1 MHLFS
6 NMIMQLI
13 LGSRLEPTVGLWRTI
28 VIYEGSGFGGI
39 LFSSLI
45 SNSIA
50 VGAST
55 AEFGLLSSMI
65 TWLVMN
71 WSRLPDNPY
80 RIFALI
86 WLIMLLIFNIL
97 IGISSALV
105 DNWGHFGGLITG
117 CMLAIIIFK
126 YIDNR
131 ESKNERIARYVSAGW
146 LAFYVILGLSL
157 FYTVVET

>member
-13 LGSRLEPTVGLWRTI
+13 LGSRLEPTVGIWRTI
-28 VIYEGSGFGGI
+28 VVYEISGFGGI
-39 LFSSLI
+39 LFSSLV
-45 SNSIA
+45 SNTVA

-55 AEFGLLSSMI
+55 SLFGVLASMI

-86 WLIMLLIFNIL
+86 WLIMLLIFNL
-97 IGISSALV
+97 LMGITSALV

-117 CMLAIIIFK
+117 FGLAIVLFK
-126 YIDNR
+126 YIDNQ
-131 ESKNERIARYVSAGW
+131 ESKNERLARYIAAGS
-146 LAFYVILGLSL
+146 LGFYFILGLSL
-157 FYTVVET
+157 FYTEVKT